1 MRLVVRFTVT
11 YSHRQAIRL
20 FPQNFK
26 MNSILTKYRSGKS
39 CYKRQRVVANNYHKS
54 LYMLKASKCC
64 QPSFFPNPPKVQ
76 CRLVYVKKKPVS
88 YPALHEFDNRTCLKF
103 EMKGFIVNTQQEV
116 NMLHDIVKCARALVF
131 STPQAAIC
139 SETSTRKYF
148 VHENCSRCI
157 S

>member
-39 CYKRQRVVANNYHKS
+39 CYKRQRVVANNY
-54 LYMLKASKCC
+54 YMLKASKCC
-64 QPSFFPNPPKVQ
+64 QPLSAVLLSKSTKSTMSS
-76 CRLVYVKKKPVS
+76 CICKKKPVS
-88 YPALHEFDNRTCLKF
+88 YPALHEIDNRTCLKF

-139 SETSTRKYF
+139 SETSTCKYF

-157 S
+157 P